1 MSAIRAVKAFSSPHI
16 AALISTIRSPQI
28 LELSGIGKREIL
40 EAIGVPVKVE
50 LPGVGENLQ
59 EHVVSCVA
67 YGESPV
73 MYMCHKSQ
81 SHIVTIELRDDVEID
96 TLELLHD
103 PAERKRHLELQY
115 VAMHG
120 MFRTKFTALCQ
131 RERHRPLYD
140 GNDLFGLRST
150 TGILSKGCRA
160 LREGEGDPQSS
171 RPSGEARLVCAIQAH
186 DGPSGTW

>member
-1 MSAIRAVKAFSSPHI
+1 MSAIRAVKAFGSPHI

-73 MYMCHKSQ
+73 MYICHKSQ
-81 SHIVTIELRDDVEID
+81 FHIVTIELKDDVEID

-140 GNDLFGLRST
+140 GNDLFGLCST
-150 TGILSKGCRA
+150 ASIHREGRRTLQ
-160 LREGEGDPQSS
+160 EGEGDPHDS
-171 RPSGEARLVCAIQAH
+171 RSYDRTRLVCTVQAH
-186 DGPSGTW
+186 DGPSGT